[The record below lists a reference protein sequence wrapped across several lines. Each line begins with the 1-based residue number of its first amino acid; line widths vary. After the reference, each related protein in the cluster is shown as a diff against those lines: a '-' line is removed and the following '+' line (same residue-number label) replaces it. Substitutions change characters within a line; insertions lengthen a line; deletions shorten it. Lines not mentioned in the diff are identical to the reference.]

1 MMDNMT
7 YGASTLYNC
16 EYEKYELITIADGA
30 IYIPTVSPL
39 KMD

>member
-16 EYEKYELITIADGA
+16 EYEKYEFITADGA

-39 KMD
+39 KTD